1 MADQSPKNLAEA
13 LALFQAENAGVA
25 KDGSAQYG
33 SYPTLAAGIVGSQP
47 AAKFGLSH
55 TQTFD
60 YFFNGENG
68 NLFRVLITTL
78 RFAKTDEKIESK
90 LILPELPKTGNVM
103 QQLGSA
109 TTYAR
114 RYGLLA
120 IYGLAGEDD
129 DGEGSGPKN
138 IEPSRS
144 AVPKTPPQS
153 KPRVIKK
160 TEPKVQQK
168 EPAKFEVNFAKPER
182 ITRIKRKLNEMWETD
197 QEEVLLAFKVFKEN
211 AKISAD
217 RATIANV
224 VTEEHCDI
232 LEPIIGLEF

>member
-55 TQTFD
+55 TQTYD
-60 YFFNGENG
+60 YFFNEQNG
-68 NLFRVLITTL
+68 NLFRVLTTTL

-129 DGEGSGPKN
+129 DGEGSGPQN
-138 IEPSRS
+138 IESTRS

-182 ITRIKRKLNEMWETD
+182 ITRIKRRLNEMWETD

-232 LEPIIGLEF
+232 LEPIIGL

>member
-55 TQTFD
+55 TQTYD
-60 YFFNGENG
+60 YFFNEQNG
-68 NLFRVLITTL
+68 NLFRVLTTTL

-129 DGEGSGPKN
+129 DGEGSGPQN
-138 IEPSRS
+138 IESTRS

-153 KPRVIKK
+153 KPRVVKK
-160 TEPKVQQK
+160 LEPKVQQK
-168 EPAKFEVNFAKPER
+168 EPAKFEVDFAKPER

-232 LEPIIGLEF
+232 LEPIIGL

>member
-13 LALFQAENAGVA
+13 LALFQSKNAGVA

-129 DGEGSGPKN
+129 DGEGSGPQN
-138 IEPSRS
+138 IESTRS

-160 TEPKVQQK
+160 TEPKK
-168 EPAKFEVNFAKPER
+168 EAPKFEVNFAKPER

-232 LEPIIGLEF
+232 LEPIIGL

>member
-13 LALFQAENAGVA
+13 LALCQSKNAGVA

-129 DGEGSGPKN
+129 DGEGSGPQN
-138 IEPSRS
+138 IESTRS

-182 ITRIKRKLNEMWETD
+182 ITRIKRRLNEMWETD

-232 LEPIIGLEF
+232 LEPIIGL

>member
-1 MADQSPKNLAEA
+1 MKIKLNKIH
-13 LALFQAENAGVA
+13 F
-25 KDGSAQYG
+25 
-33 SYPTLAAGIVGSQP
+33 
-47 AAKFGLSH
+47 FFFM
-55 TQTFD
+55 TFD

-129 DGEGSGPKN
+129 DGEGSGPQN

-232 LEPIIGLEF
+232 LEPIIGL

>member
-55 TQTFD
+55 TQTYD
-60 YFFNGENG
+60 YFFNEQNG
-68 NLFRVLITTL
+68 NLFRVLTTTF

-129 DGEGSGPKN
+129 DGEGSGPQN
-138 IEPSRS
+138 IESTRS

-153 KPRVIKK
+153 KPRVVQKL
-160 TEPKVQQK
+160 EPKVQQK
-168 EPAKFEVNFAKPER
+168 EPAKFEVDFAKPER
-182 ITRIKRKLNEMWETD
+182 ITRIKRRLNEMWETD

-232 LEPIIGLEF
+232 LEPIIGL

>member
-90 LILPELPKTGNVM
+90 LILTELPKTGNVM

-129 DGEGSGPKN
+129 DGEGSSPKN

-182 ITRIKRKLNEMWETD
+182 ITAIKRKLNEMWETD
-197 QEEVLLAFKVFKEN
+197 QEEVLLAFNVFKEK